1 MREGRIRTRVLR
13 QLEDGVWHHV
23 SEVVE
28 RGKGKDVTR
37 AEVHAVIFELV
48 WAEMLKERV
57 THEGPTEQRWEWI
70 RRQSGSND
78 QT

>member
-1 MREGRIRTRVLR
+1 ME
-13 QLEDGVWHHV
+13 
-23 SEVVE
+23 
-28 RGKGKDVTR
+28 GKDVTR